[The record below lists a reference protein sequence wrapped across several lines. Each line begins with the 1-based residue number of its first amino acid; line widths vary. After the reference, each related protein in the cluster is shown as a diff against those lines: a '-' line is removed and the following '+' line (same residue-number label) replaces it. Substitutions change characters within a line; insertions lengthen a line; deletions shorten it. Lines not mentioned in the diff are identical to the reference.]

1 MRRRRIAAIALTAV
15 TAVAAIAFLALRSPS
30 EEVTQG
36 PFTADGQCPTFK
48 ARYPKVEIRFGNRG
62 LSTLNSLYETFA
74 GEGAFY
80 INDFTVATGGA
91 GRFKIVGASN
101 RGPLTSDIY
110 ADRVVRLGQ
119 DRENEKL
126 RRTLQS
132 AFCDRGRIYEYQ
144 LVDLGDGSTLTQDL
158 EYWTEGN
165 AFRFRLYQNRR
176 LTADVTAR

>member
-1 MRRRRIAAIALTAV
+1 MSKRRMAAIALAALV
-15 TAVAAIAFLALRSPS
+15 AVALIAFLAFRSPR
-30 EEVTQG
+30 EEVKQG
-36 PFTADGQCPTFK
+36 PFTADGRCPSFK
-48 ARYPKVEIRFGNRG
+48 ARYPQVDIRFGNSG

-74 GEGAFY
+74 GEGAFE
-80 INDFTVATGGA
+80 ISEFSVATGGA

-119 DRENEKL
+119 DMENEQL

-132 AFCDRGRIYEYQ
+132 AFCNRGRIYEHQ

-158 EYWTEGN
+158 EYWTEGG
-165 AFRFRLYQNRR
+165 AFRFKLYQNRR

>member
-1 MRRRRIAAIALTAV
+1 MSKGTIALVGLAGLAV
-15 TAVAAIAFLALRSPS
+15 LAAVAFLALRSPF
-30 EEVTQG
+30 EEVRQG
-36 PFTADGQCPTFK
+36 PFTADGACPSFK
-48 ARYPKVEIRFGNRG
+48 ARYPKVDIEFGNAG

-74 GEGAFY
+74 GVGAFE
-80 INDFTVATGGA
+80 ISEFKVATSGT
-91 GRFKIVGASN
+91 GRYTIVGSSN

-110 ADRVVRLGQ
+110 ADRFVRIGQ

-132 AFCDRGRIYEYQ
+132 AFCHGGRIYEHQ

-158 EYWTEGN
+158 EYWTEGA

>member
-1 MRRRRIAAIALTAV
+1 MRKRKMVGIVLATLAALAS
-15 TAVAAIAFLALRSPS
+15 VAYLAFQSPR

-36 PFTADGQCPTFK
+36 PFKSAGRCPSFQT
-48 ARYPKVEIRFGNRG
+48 RYAAVDIRFGNSG

-74 GEGAFY
+74 GEGAFE
-80 INDFTVATGGA
+80 ISKFTVATGGA
-91 GRFKIVGASN
+91 GRFRIIGSSN

-119 DRENEKL
+119 DQEDEQL

-132 AFCDRGRIYEYQ
+132 AFCDRGRIYEHQ
-144 LVDLGDGSTLTQDL
+144 LVDSGDGSTLTQDL
-158 EYWTEGN
+158 EYWTEGA
-165 AFRFRLYQNRR
+165 AFRFKLYQNRR